1 MSSTQYRIES
11 NRPLLNRLLPLSKVP
26 DVFEDRALAVAIA
39 AKSVAR
45 AAGQEVRVV
54 HVPSGEIVFRTTSSD
69 APVRAGGWN
78 DFDA

>member
-1 MSSTQYRIES
+1 MTSAQYRIES
-11 NRPLLNRLLPLSKVP
+11 NLPLLNRLLPLSKFP
-26 DVFEDRALAVAIA
+26 DMFEDRALAVAIA

-54 HVPSGEIVFRTTSSD
+54 HVPSGEIVFRTSSAD
-69 APVRAGGWN
+69 APARFGSLN

>member
-1 MSSTQYRIES
+1 MASAHYRIES
-11 NRPLLNRLLPLSKVP
+11 NRPLMSRLLPLSKLP
-26 DVFEDRALAVAIA
+26 DMFEDRALAVAIA

-54 HVPSGEIVFRTTSSD
+54 HVPSGEIVFRTSSD
-69 APVRAGGWN
+69 APARPLGFD

>member
-1 MSSTQYRIES
+1 MASAHYRIES
-11 NRPLLNRLLPLSKVP
+11 NRPLTSRLLPLSKLP
-26 DVFEDRALAVAIA
+26 DMFEDRALAVAIA

-54 HVPSGEIVFRTTSSD
+54 HVPSGEIVFRTCSSD
-69 APVRAGGWN
+69 APARYGFD